1 MTPNTRR
8 HRGRVLL
15 IEDDPDVIETMEEML
30 TGLGYHVRTA
40 RNTVQA
46 LEAVHEALPD
56 VVILDLLL
64 PSGRLGWDLMPL
76 LREQDPGLPVIA
88 MTAASSPDVEHAAR
102 AHGAFGYILKP
113 VDLERLDHL
122 LMAALTSRGR
132 S

>member
-1 MTPNTRR
+1 VTPNKWRD
-8 HRGRVLL
+8 RGRVLV
-15 IEDDPDVIETMEEML
+15 IEDDADVIETMAEML

-46 LEAVHEALPD
+46 LEAVRVALPD
-56 VVILDLLL
+56 VVVLDLLL
-64 PSGRLGWDLMPL
+64 PGRLGWDLIPL

-102 AHGAFGYILKP
+102 AHAAFGYILKP

-122 LMAALTSRGR
+122 LMAALSSRER
-132 S
+132 P